1 MVNTS
6 GKDIVRFIDLLKQ
19 VSCIKYKTLTELLYA
34 YLFSQKWNFMST
46 YTQIPIYSMC
56 IELFDARN
64 FISLLMHAYILPT
77 PRQFQLN

>member
-34 YLFSQKWNFMST
+34 YLFSQK
-46 YTQIPIYSMC
+46 
-56 IELFDARN
+56 
-64 FISLLMHAYILPT
+64 
-77 PRQFQLN
+77 